1 MDIEEMKKSIDEY
14 FDTHSPRDIVETM
27 YRPFIEH
34 MKTFDRAMWEEA
46 IDRELSLG
54 DEQCWYS
61 EDPEVNKF
69 KDLWNIF
76 NTHIDERIPWICVEN
91 ADFPTRYFGVVHNG
105 KTSIVTLMIGQGI
118 AMDIVPLDGFLKWM
132 KRNKWKVRI
141 PDKTLTLDELEK
153 AAKDTIADLEDRIQ
167 IASDKVEK

>member
-1 MDIEEMKKSIDEY
+1 MDIEEMKKSIDEF

-76 NTHIDERIPWICVEN
+76 NTH
-91 ADFPTRYFGVVHNG
+91 A
-105 KTSIVTLMIGQGI
+105 
-118 AMDIVPLDGFLKWM
+118 
-132 KRNKWKVRI
+132 
-141 PDKTLTLDELEK
+141 PDL
-153 AAKDTIADLEDRIQ
+153 ASPADLHLYALDVLYLSRCSLSFISTSLALS
-167 IASDKVEK
+167 ISMHTSLF

>member
-1 MDIEEMKKSIDEY
+1 MLSEEAKQAILDRLKKVSQREL
-14 FDTHSPRDIVETM
+14 VETLF
-27 YRPFIEH
+27 RPLIEH

-46 IDRELSLG
+46 IDKELSLG

-61 EDPEVNKF
+61 EDPDVNKF

-76 NTHIDERIPWICVEN
+76 NPEIDKRIPWICVEN
-91 ADFPTRYFGVVHNG
+91 ADFPTFYFGVVHNG
-105 KTSIVTLMIGQGI
+105 KISIVTLMIGQGS

-141 PDKTLTLDELEK
+141 PDKTMTLDDLEK
-153 AAKDTIADLEDRIQ
+153 AAKDTIAYLEDRIQ
-167 IASDKVEK
+167 SASDKVE

>member
-1 MDIEEMKKSIDEY
+1 MDIEEMKKSIDEF
-14 FDTHSPRDIVETM
+14 FDTHSPRDLVESM

-61 EDPEVNKF
+61 DDPEVNKF

-76 NTHIDERIPWICVEN
+76 NSEIDERIPWISVEN
-91 ADFPTRYFGVVHNG
+91 ADFPTRYFGVEHSG
-105 KTSIVTLMIGQGI
+105 KTSIVTLMIGQGS
-118 AMDIVPLDGFLKWM
+118 AMDIVPLKGFLKWM
-132 KRNKWKVRI
+132 KRNKWKVRV
-141 PDKTLTLDELEK
+141 PDRALTLDELEK
-153 AAKDTIADLEDRIQ
+153 TVIDTIADLEDSIKN
-167 IASDKVEK
+167 ASDKA